1 MPLVDAVMA
10 SCAIPLIWPTVT
22 VSGHRYMDGG
32 MRSPV
37 NLDLAP
43 GTGPVIALAA
53 TTQWQRW
60 ARFSDQRRAIEAG
73 RPLTVV
79 TMSRDSRR
87 AQGRNPL
94 NVDAIPAVA
103 AAGRDQGRQE
113 AARVHA
119 AFLR

>member
-1 MPLVDAVMA
+1 
-10 SCAIPLIWPTVT
+10 
-22 VSGHRYMDGG
+22 

-60 ARFSDQRRAIEAG
+60 ARFADQRRAIEAS

-87 AQGRNPL
+87 AQGRNPM
-94 NVDAIPAVA
+94 NVDAVPAVA
-103 AAGRDQGRQE
+103 AAGRDQGRRE
-113 AARVHA
+113 APRTRAARV
-119 AFLR
+119 R